1 MALNNI
7 SYLIKEIGNFNNLD
21 IDLSGLNLMYLDE
34 SGNEKSEK
42 ALGNIFNGIEENK
55 KIDEMIINIKK

>member
-7 SYLIKEIGNFNNLD
+7 TYLIEEIGNFNNLD

-34 SGNEKSEK
+34 SGNV
-42 ALGNIFNGIEENK
+42 
-55 KIDEMIINIKK
+55 